1 MNNLEKINLI
11 RNIAEEIEKNF
22 KDEGEKIYYVKQH
35 KIDPIIISSY
45 DGDWCDIKSSL
56 FQESV
61 TNEILKK
68 IADELEISKNLSILN
83 KKYPTNWK
91 NSKDLKLFI
100 SHSHEKKESA
110 LKLKNALVN
119 KKINA
124 FVAHEDIKPSKTWR
138 EEIKFALNT
147 MDFFVSINCK
157 AFDESQFCQQELGF
171 AISRNVDVVQLVF
184 PKGFPPKAL
193 GEEFQHKKPKNL
205 DDAVD
210 VIIDVAKNS
219 SKIGELYNQI
229 NPDSTEDEIPF

>member
-1 MNNLEKINLI
+1 MSPLEKINLI
-11 RNIAEEIEKNF
+11 RNIVEEINKFQDEEEKVYF
-22 KDEGEKIYYVKQH
+22 IRQYKIK
-35 KIDPIIISSY
+35 PILISSGY
-45 DGDWCDIKSSL
+45 DGNWCDIKSSL

-83 KKYPTNWK
+83 KQYPTNWK

-100 SHSHEKKESA
+100 SHPHEKKESA

-184 PKGFPPKAL
+184 EKGFPPKAL
-193 GEEFQHKKPKNL
+193 GEEFKHKKPKNL

>member
-1 MNNLEKINLI
+1 MSPLERINLI
-11 RNIAEEIEKNF
+11 RNIVEEIAKLQDEEEKF
-22 KDEGEKIYYVKQH
+22 YFIRQYKISPIFYDNYR
-35 KIDPIIISSY
+35 DPIL
-45 DGDWCDIKSSL
+45 DTKSSL

-61 TNEILKK
+61 TIEILKK
-68 IADELEISKNLSILN
+68 IADELGISKNLSILN

-100 SHSHEKKESA
+100 SHPHERKESA

-124 FVAHEDIKPSKTWR
+124 FVAHEDIKTSKTWR
-138 EEIKFALNT
+138 EEIRFALNT

-157 AFDESQFCQQELGF
+157 EFDKSQFCQQELGF
-171 AISRNVDVVQLVF
+171 AVSRNVDIVQLVF
-184 PKGFPPKAL
+184 EKEYPPKAF
-193 GEEFQHKKPKNL
+193 GEEFQHKKPKNIN
-205 DDAVD
+205 DAVD
-210 VIIDVAKNS
+210 EIIDVAKNS

>member
-1 MNNLEKINLI
+1 MSPLERINLI
-11 RNIAEEIEKNF
+11 RNIAEEIAKFQDEEEKF
-22 KDEGEKIYYVKQH
+22 YFIRQYKINPLYYEN
-35 KIDPIIISSY
+35 Y
-45 DGDWCDIKSSL
+45 GDRFLDAKSSL

-61 TNEILKK
+61 TIEILKK

-100 SHSHEKKESA
+100 SHPHEKKESA

-124 FVAHEDIKPSKTWR
+124 FVAHEDIKTTKKWR
-138 EEIKFALNT
+138 EEIRFALNT

-157 AFDESQFCQQELGF
+157 EFDASQFCQQELGF
-171 AISRNVDVVQLVF
+171 AISRNVDIVQLVF
-184 PKGFPPKAL
+184 EKGYPPKAF
-193 GEEFQHKKPKNL
+193 GEEFQHKIPKNL

-210 VIIDVAKNS
+210 EIIDVAKNS
-219 SKIGELYNQI
+219 NKIGELYNQI

>member
-11 RNIAEEIEKNF
+11 RNIAEEIAKFQDEEEKF
-22 KDEGEKIYYVKQH
+22 YFIRQYKINPLYYEN
-35 KIDPIIISSY
+35 Y
-45 DGDWCDIKSSL
+45 GDRFLDAKSSL

-61 TNEILKK
+61 TIEILKK

-100 SHSHEKKESA
+100 SHPHEKKESA
-110 LKLKNALVN
+110 IKLKNALVN

-124 FVAHEDIKPSKTWR
+124 FVAHEDIKTTKNWR
-138 EEIKFALNT
+138 EEIRFALNT

-157 AFDESQFCQQELGF
+157 EFDKSQFCQQELGF
-171 AISRNVDVVQLVF
+171 AVSRNVDIVQLVF
-184 PKGFPPKAL
+184 EKEYPPKAF
-193 GEEFQHKKPKNL
+193 GEEFQHKKPKNINE
-205 DDAVD
+205 AVD
-210 VIIDVAKNS
+210 EIIDVARSS